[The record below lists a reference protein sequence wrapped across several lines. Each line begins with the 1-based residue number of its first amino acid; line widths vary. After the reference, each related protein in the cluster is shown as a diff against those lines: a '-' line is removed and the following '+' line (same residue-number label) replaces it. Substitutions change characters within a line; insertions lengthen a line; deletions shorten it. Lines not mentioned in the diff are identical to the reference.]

1 MKFAETPVQNN
12 NFIYLKERLME
23 GLGLSPSDKLEWHVV
38 EGPCKLEIPKGEKLW
53 MVRKKENQTVTVK
66 KKEGA

>member
-12 NFIYLKERLME
+12 YFVYLKDEIRQALK
-23 GLGLSPSDKLEWHVV
+23 LDARDVLEWH
-38 EGPCKLEIPKGEKLW
+38 IT
-53 MVRKKENQTVTVK
+53 NQTVTVK